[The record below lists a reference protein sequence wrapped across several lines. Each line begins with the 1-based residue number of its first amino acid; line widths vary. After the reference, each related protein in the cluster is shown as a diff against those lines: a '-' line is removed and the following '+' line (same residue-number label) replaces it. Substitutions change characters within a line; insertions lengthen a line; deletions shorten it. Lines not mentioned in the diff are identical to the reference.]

1 MDSFLTDFLWV
12 YTHPW
17 VIVWVGI
24 VLAIV
29 ILLSLLY
36 KFCRNSSFMV
46 LFDLMFEKIFEFFED
61 SLWKDEKRWVK
72 VYITTLF
79 FVILLANLFWVVL
92 EFLAPVIWFNEE
104 WQFAM
109 EHYASTPSSDKNFNI
124 AMAIIWVIIILFEQ
138 FRFLW
143 VPKALYEYFPIFWKG
158 YIPYKFWNL
167 PKIADVPI
175 FLLVKVF
182 DIIISVFLWLLEIV
196 WHLAKIISLAF
207 RLFWNVTSGWL
218 LLAMLVGWLATLT
231 NSLLWFEFPIV
242 WPVLIYLQETLVSL
256 IQALVFPL
264 LIAIFIK
271 VAKVH

>member
-61 SLWKDEKRWVK
+61 ILWKDEKRWVK

-124 AMAIIWVIIILFEQ
+124 AMAIIWVIIILF
-138 FRFLW
+138 
-143 VPKALYEYFPIFWKG
+143 IFF
-158 YIPYKFWNL
+158 IPSDLNSGI
-167 PKIADVPI
+167 KISSVW
-175 FLLVKVF
+175 LV
-182 DIIISVFLWLLEIV
+182 
-196 WHLAKIISLAF
+196 
-207 RLFWNVTSGWL
+207 L
-218 LLAMLVGWLATLT
+218 LLNRPPVSINIASWLSYNKKL
-231 NSLLWFEFPIV
+231 SPWEISIIYKLLW
-242 WPVLIYLQETLVSL
+242 WY
-256 IQALVFPL
+256 
-264 LIAIFIK
+264 K
-271 VAKVH
+271 

>member
-1 MDSFLTDFLWV
+1 M
-12 YTHPW
+12 
-17 VIVWVGI
+17 
-24 VLAIV
+24 
-29 ILLSLLY
+29 
-36 KFCRNSSFMV
+36 
-46 LFDLMFEKIFEFFED
+46 
-61 SLWKDEKRWVK
+61 
-72 VYITTLF
+72 
-79 FVILLANLFWVVL
+79 
-92 EFLAPVIWFNEE
+92 
-104 WQFAM
+104 
-109 EHYASTPSSDKNFNI
+109 
-124 AMAIIWVIIILFEQ
+124 
-138 FRFLW
+138 W

-167 PKIADVPI
+167 PKIVDVPI